1 MDDVVSTMET
11 PAPTRCTVLVNPDTL
26 PSDAFLTTAASA
38 AHVRGSLL
46 VVAAVVAGL
55 QAGAYFTWAT
65 GVMPG
70 LAHVD
75 DRTFVSALQQIN
87 VAIVNPLFVATFVG
101 APILAGAAVALGG
114 PEARPWAIAAT
125 ALAVGTVVI
134 TVAGNIPLND
144 ALAAAGAEDSI
155 DDLAA
160 VRADFESRWVL
171 LNVARCLTSAGALTC
186 LVTSALKAGG

>member
-1 MDDVVSTMET
+1 MNPETM
-11 PAPTRCTVLVNPDTL
+11 
-26 PSDAFLTTAASA
+26 PSEALLTTAAA
-38 AHVRGSLL
+38 ATHVRGSLL

-55 QAGAYFTWAT
+55 QAGTYFTWAT

-70 LAHVD
+70 LARVD

-125 ALAVGTVVI
+125 ALAIGTVVI
-134 TVAGNIPLND
+134 TAAGNIPLND
-144 ALAAAGAEDSI
+144 ALAAAGAVDSI
-155 DDLAA
+155 GDLAA
-160 VRADFESRWVL
+160 VRADFEPRWVL
-171 LNVARCLTSAGALTC
+171 LNAARCLTSAGALTC
-186 LVTSALKAGG
+186 LVTAALKAGG